1 MKKIISFI
9 LMITLIL
16 SFSCI
21 AFATK
26 SPTINGILVP
36 PIKEAYLRVMNEDGQ
51 VVKYLSTDDIVC
63 DEVINIRK
71 YFSIENL
78 IYLFVF
84 DSSYELNEGEYI
96 EFPIYFNGD
105 EELELKAV
113 VETEESEYD
122 LDIIRD
128 EEAEDIWM
136 LHISQYGTIIIT
148 AQLP

>member
-1 MKKIISFI
+1 MTDS
-9 LMITLIL
+9 TLITNNV
-16 SFSCI
+16 I
-21 AFATK
+21 K
-26 SPTINGILVP
+26 TITNV
-36 PIKEAYLRVMNEDGQ
+36 LRFQ
-51 VVKYLSTDDIVC
+51 
-63 DEVINIRK
+63 
-71 YFSIENL
+71 NL
-78 IYLFVF
+78 FMSLFVF